1 MNMENRFP
9 WKRWLVAGLGL
20 IAVGMGVVLWVRSLS
35 ETQVELPE
43 KAISQEALIAFQ
55 QEQVARQAAY
65 IDSLVNQW
73 GWTGAERS
81 ATGIV
86 WRRVAGGGDG
96 NTEVAEGTWI
106 VWDVEGRLTDSTVF
120 MRFEGDRPL
129 RFRRLRDDV
138 PRGFHAI
145 AGWASPGDS
154 MEAILPSHEAWGL
167 TGWANKVPQDAI
179 VVLRLRARS
188 MTPELMPAAAAPK
201 P

>member
-1 MNMENRFP
+1 MKQGFS
-9 WKRWLVAGLGL
+9 WKRWLLAGLGL
-20 IAVGMGVVLWVRSLS
+20 ISVGMGGVLWMRSLS
-35 ETQVELPE
+35 EPQEEVPA

-55 QEQVARQAAY
+55 QEQVALQAAY
-65 IDSLVNQW
+65 IDSLVTHW
-73 GWTGAERS
+73 GWVGAERT

-86 WRRVAGGGDG
+86 WRRVEGEGIGT
-96 NTEVAEGTWI
+96 TEVPEGTWI

-145 AGWASPGDS
+145 AGWATAGDS
-154 MEAILPSHEAWGL
+154 IEAIIPSHEAWGL

-179 VVLRLRARS
+179 VVLRIRARS
-188 MTPELMPAAAAPK
+188 MTPELMPVAAAPQ

>member
-1 MNMENRFP
+1 MENRFS

-20 IAVGMGVVLWVRSLS
+20 IAAGMGGVLWVRSRS
-35 ETQVELPE
+35 VPQADLPE

-65 IDSLVNQW
+65 IDSLVTQW
-73 GWTGAERS
+73 DWTGVERT

-86 WRRVAGGGDG
+86 WRRVEDGGTGT
-96 NTEVAEGTWI
+96 TEVAEGTWI

-120 MRFEGDRPL
+120 MRFDGERPL

-145 AGWASPGDS
+145 AGFASPGDS
-154 MEAILPSHEAWGL
+154 LEAIIPSHEAWGL

-188 MTPELMPAAAAPK
+188 MTPELMPAAAAPR